1 MTYKRGSNPELFRTR
16 RDDKSKMTP
25 GRELKDDSG
34 KRICFCAG
42 TRFAAT
48 RCLEGL
54 KGSLESSDLVKK
66 KWACAQEALSDFVL
80 S

>member
-1 MTYKRGSNPELFRTR
+1 MTR
-16 RDDKSKMTP
+16 RDDPKKMTP

-34 KRICFCAG
+34 ERICFCAG

-54 KGSLESSDLVKK
+54 KTSCGSSEINKK